1 MQKTFQKLI
10 ACLTLTLL
18 MLFAVPSALLIPTA
32 AAAPATAK
40 QALEE
45 LTQAAG
51 SCVASSSALETCT
64 STAPSARQGVQDD
77 IFPKLYQAIWSQG
90 AVITLL
96 DEPLSDKN
104 LITVLKICNY
114 QKDQISGAS
123 KLNTCNEYYTEKCPD
138 TSPQN
143 TSSKFQNNL
152 SDEEIKTAL
161 YYTCQTKQVILAN
174 SGAGLAQQYLK
185 MIYDFGT
192 TLAGIIAVLIIM
204 INGIK
209 IIISGSD
216 DSAVSEAKTQ
226 ITTSLIAL
234 AVLFMSGFILYI
246 INPNFF
252 TA

>member
-10 ACLTLTLL
+10 TCLTLTLL
-18 MLFAVPSALLIPTA
+18 MLFAAPSALLTPTA
-32 AAAPATAK
+32 AAAPDSAK
-40 QALEE
+40 EALEA
-45 LTQAAG
+45 LTNAAG

-64 STAPSARQGVQDD
+64 DTAPTARQGVQDD

-123 KLNTCNEYYTEKCPD
+123 KLNTCNEYYTEKCPEAA
-138 TSPQN
+138 SN
-143 TSSKFQNNL
+143 TSSIFENNL
-152 SDEEIKTAL
+152 DDAKIKTNL
-161 YYTCQTKQVILAN
+161 FYTCQTKQVILAN

>member
-18 MLFAVPSALLIPTA
+18 MLFAAPSALLIPTA
-32 AAAPATAK
+32 AATTAK
-40 QALEE
+40 QALED
-45 LTQAAG
+45 LTKAAG

-64 STAPSARQGVQDD
+64 DTAPTPRSEDD

-114 QKDQISGAS
+114 QIDQISGAS
-123 KLNTCNEYYTEKCPD
+123 KLNTCNEYYTEKCPS
-138 TSPQN
+138 TSPPN
-143 TSSKFQNNL
+143 TSSTFQNNL
-152 SDEEIKTAL
+152 TKDQIETAL
-161 YYTCQTKQVILAN
+161 FYTCQTKQVILAN